1 MENLTAEALF
11 DLMVHGSK
19 RERRAADRELSRR
32 ADNPANDAA
41 DSEAGFEEYG
51 HLAYP

>member
-19 RERRAADRELSRR
+19 RERRAAGRELHRR
-32 ADNPANDAA
+32 ADLAVNDAA
-41 DSEAGFEEYG
+41 DSEAGFEDYG